1 MRAGRQDSG
10 PGGSGSGKGGPG
22 PPQIEQLAI
31 LDSMAELFVY
41 QGLDNRVIWLNQAAA
56 ASVES
61 SREELVGRRCY
72 EIWHQR
78 EEPCPECPVIRARE
92 TGQPQAGRV
101 TTPDGRVWFIRGY
114 PVRDSQGRMV
124 GMVELTLDVSAH
136 HRTEEALRESERR
149 LTAILEA
156 SPDPVV
162 VYDNQVRATY
172 INPAFTEVFGW
183 RPQEI
188 LGRRIPFVPPEQIE
202 PTMAKIRDLFQ
213 HGGTVSLETQRLTKD
228 GRLLDVLISA
238 ASVKDL
244 DGRVTGMVVNLTDLT
259 EVKRLE
265 AQLRHSQKMEA
276 IGTLAGGVAHD
287 FNNILHIIMGY
298 VQQILARDRLE
309 QEDRDSLVQI
319 ERAAERASA
328 LVNRLLT
335 FSRKVEPELGPLDL
349 NQAVRQAVLILEHTL
364 PRMISIE
371 THLEEDLP
379 LVNGDPAQIE
389 QVLLNL
395 AANAADAMP
404 EGGNLLIETTV
415 LTADQTFCRQHPEVK
430 PGRYV
435 RLSVTDTGH
444 GMDEET
450 LKKVFE
456 PFFTTKQPGRGTGL
470 GLATAYGI
478 VRSHGGLIT
487 CYSELGIGTTFRV
500 YLPVLEGAGAARAVV
515 AGATT
520 PELPTGRETI
530 LVVDDEEAI
539 VELGRRSLEGLGYRV
554 LAAGSGEEALEVFR
568 RHRGEVDLVLLDLG
582 MPGMGGPRCLK
593 ALKDLDPQVRVII
606 ASGYSANGAVREFL
620 RDGAVGY
627 LGKPFRLKD
636 LAQKVREVLD
646 A

>member
-1 MRAGRQDSG
+1 
-10 PGGSGSGKGGPG
+10 
-22 PPQIEQLAI
+22 
-31 LDSMAELFVY
+31 MAELFVY

>member
-1 MRAGRQDSG
+1 MRDGRRECGLGRPGSAGD
-10 PGGSGSGKGGPG
+10 GPG
-22 PPQIEQLAI
+22 PPQIDQLAI

-41 QGLDNRVIWLNQAAA
+41 QDLENRVLWLNRAAA
-56 ASVES
+56 ASVD
-61 SREELVGRRCY
+61 SRRGDLLGRRCY
-72 EIWHQR
+72 QIWHQR
-78 EEPCPECPVIRARE
+78 GDPCPECPVVRARE
-92 TGQPQAGRV
+92 TGRPQAGRI

-114 PVRDSQGRMV
+114 PVRDAQGRLA

-136 HRTEEALRESERR
+136 YRTEEALRESERR

-162 VYDNQVRATY
+162 VYDKQGRATY
-172 INPAFTEVFGW
+172 TNPAFTEVFGW
-183 RPQEI
+183 QSQEV
-188 LGRRIPFVPPEQIE
+188 LGRQIPFVPPDQVE
-202 PTMAKIRDLFQ
+202 PTMARIRDLFQ
-213 HGGTVSLETQRLTKD
+213 HGGTVTLETRRLTKD

-238 ASVKDL
+238 ASVKDQ

-298 VQQILARDRLE
+298 VQQILARDRLGE
-309 QEDRDSLVQI
+309 EDRDSLVQI

-349 NQAVRQAVLILEHTL
+349 NQAVEQAVLILEHTL
-364 PRMISIE
+364 PRMIAIE
-371 THLEEDLP
+371 THLDPDLP

-404 EGGNLLIETTV
+404 DGGNLLIETAV
-415 LTADQTFCRQHPEVK
+415 LTADRTFCRQHPEVK
-430 PGRYV
+430 PGRYA

-500 YLPVLEGAGAARAVV
+500 YLPVLDAAEAARA
-515 AGATT
+515 AAAETS

-554 LAAGSGEEALEVFR
+554 LTAGSGEEALELYR
-568 RHRGEVDLVLLDLG
+568 RRGGEIDLVLLDLG
-582 MPGMGGPRCLK
+582 MPGLGGPRCLK
-593 ALKDLDPQVRVII
+593 ALKTLDPRVRVII

-620 RDGAVGY
+620 RDGGVAY

-636 LAQKVREVLD
+636 LAHKVREVLD